1 MTMIKKALLIL
12 LLLASMNGAGY
23 VTAQQLQWQEAKHA
37 AITESDVEIFGKD
50 GEIVIKTNR
59 KIQVRVFTI
68 LGQLVSQATL
78 NPGENHLRVNS
89 RGIYIVKV
97 ENRTQKVAL

>member
-1 MTMIKKALLIL
+1 MLKKALLIL
-12 LLLASMNGAGY
+12 LLLASSGAGY

-37 AITESDVEIFGKD
+37 LISDSDVEIFGKD

-59 KIQVRVFTI
+59 KIHVRVFTI
-68 LGQLVSQATL
+68 LGQLVNQATL